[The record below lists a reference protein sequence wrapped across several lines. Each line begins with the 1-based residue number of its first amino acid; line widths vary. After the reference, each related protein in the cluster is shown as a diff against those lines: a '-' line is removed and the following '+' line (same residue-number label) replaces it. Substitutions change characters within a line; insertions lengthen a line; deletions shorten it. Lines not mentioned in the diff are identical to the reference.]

1 MISQNQNKL
10 IRSLHQK
17 KFREQ
22 HSLFIIEGVRSIKE
36 AINTNAQFE
45 IGISTESFSEKNS
58 DLIRAINPEIVSEED
73 IKRLS
78 PSVTPSGVLAV
89 YKIPQFN
96 KPNLD
101 QNFIY
106 LDHVADPGNMG
117 TILRTATWFGINQ
130 IILSEGCTDP
140 FNPKVVR
147 SAMGAHFHL
156 SWIGHLDLNTLNN
169 HLIIGADSRG
179 STIDTFNSFSEKWCL
194 VMGSEA
200 HGISGNII
208 SVLDKTV
215 AIPMHGIGESLNIG
229 VAMGV
234 FLHHLTKQPVVSQCQ

>member
-106 LDHVADPGNMG
+106 LDSFLQKHGFQSHRVLA
-117 TILRTATWFGINQ
+117 
-130 IILSEGCTDP
+130 S
-140 FNPKVVR
+140 
-147 SAMGAHFHL
+147 HL
-156 SWIGHLDLNTLNN
+156 PDSPWDNTQKSWL
-169 HLIIGADSRG
+169 
-179 STIDTFNSFSEKWCL
+179 K
-194 VMGSEA
+194 
-200 HGISGNII
+200 
-208 SVLDKTV
+208 
-215 AIPMHGIGESLNIG
+215 
-229 VAMGV
+229 
-234 FLHHLTKQPVVSQCQ
+234 